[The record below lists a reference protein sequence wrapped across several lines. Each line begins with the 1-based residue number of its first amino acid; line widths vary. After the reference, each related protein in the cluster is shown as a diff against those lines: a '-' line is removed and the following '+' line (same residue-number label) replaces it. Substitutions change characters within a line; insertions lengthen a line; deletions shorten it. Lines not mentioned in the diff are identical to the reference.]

1 MPQPHLLRVALGGL
15 LVAAVLGVAGCT
27 SGDGGPAEPS
37 APASD
42 AAPDTGDTTETG
54 APTDTDTPTAPA
66 DGTPTAG
73 AAPRPFGAITPD
85 TIRSAPNTLVFDGG
99 LAVEP
104 NSLAAR
110 AAERLAAQG
119 RGGAAR
125 AAELI
130 AERPVALWLG
140 DGHDDAALVDEI
152 TDYLVAA
159 ELQDA
164 TPVFVT
170 YAIPDRDCG
179 NYSAGGLAADDYPA
193 WNQLVADTLRGHR
206 AVVIVEPDSLG
217 MLSRCPELADERLP
231 LIRESVAAFAD
242 AGVPAYLDGGNSN
255 WVPAREM
262 ADRLEQAGVDR
273 ARGFYTNVASFYP
286 VDDERAYAERVSE
299 LTGDSRYV
307 IDVSRNGQGW
317 RGTWC
322 NPEGAG
328 LGQDPHV
335 TGGSKGLDAFLW
347 VKTPGI
353 SDGTCNDGPPAGEWW
368 ASYAEGLVER
378 RRE

>member
-1 MPQPHLLRVALGGL
+1 MSHSLPHLLRTALGAL
-15 LVAAVLGVAGCT
+15 VVAAALGTAGCT
-27 SGDGGPAEPS
+27 SDGRHATDPPRS
-37 APASD
+37 PT
-42 AAPDTGDTTETG
+42 AAPSRSDDATDDTTGTPAPTGD
-54 APTDTDTPTAPA
+54 
-66 DGTPTAG
+66 

-110 AAERLAAQG
+110 AADRLTADGDAD
-119 RGGAAR
+119 AAR

-159 ELQDA
+159 EIQDA

-217 MLSRCPELADERLP
+217 MLTRCPDLAEERIP
-231 LIRESVAAFAD
+231 LIRESVAAFSD

-262 ADRLEQAGVDR
+262 AERLEQAGIDR

-353 SDGTCNDGPPAGEWW
+353 SDGTCNGGPPAGEWW
-368 ASYAEGLVER
+368 ASFAEGLVER
-378 RRE
+378 RSD

>member
-1 MPQPHLLRVALGGL
+1 MPHLLRTALGTL
-15 LVAAVLGVAGCT
+15 VVAAALGVAGCT
-27 SGDGGPAEPS
+27 SADRDVAGPSPSPTPTGDASAEGSPTTTPS
-37 APASD
+37 PD
-42 AAPDTGDTTETG
+42 APD
-54 APTDTDTPTAPA
+54 A
-66 DGTPTAG
+66 DDG
-73 AAPRPFGAITPD
+73 APRPFGAVTPD
-85 TIRSAPNTLVFDGG
+85 TIRSAPNDVVFDGG

-110 AAERLAAQG
+110 AAERLTAEG
-119 RGGAAR
+119 RDDAAR

-170 YAIPDRDCG
+170 YAVPDRDCG

-217 MLSRCPELADERLP
+217 MLTRCPDLAAERLP
-231 LIRESVAAFAD
+231 LIRQSVAAFAD

-255 WVPAREM
+255 WVPPREM
-262 ADRLEQAGVDR
+262 AERLEQAGIDR

-307 IDVSRNGQGW
+307 IDVSRNGQG
-317 RGTWC
+317 C
-322 NPEGAG
+322 
-328 LGQDPHV
+328 
-335 TGGSKGLDAFLW
+335 
-347 VKTPGI
+347 
-353 SDGTCNDGPPAGEWW
+353 
-368 ASYAEGLVER
+368 R
-378 RRE
+378 R